1 MQENGPEPD
10 ELQRGEVI
18 FMPEILFVG
27 VKPGYYVVIE
37 FREDRA
43 TLGFVDILDT
53 GIAPTGRTI
62 NVPRDSLARFRPTTH
77 TLDVSTYPYGWPPAT
92 SETEGEE

>member
-1 MQENGPEPD
+1 MEDTKPEEAAAQPGD
-10 ELQRGEVI
+10 VI

-27 VKPGYYVVIE
+27 VKPGYYVVLE

-53 GIAPTGRTI
+53 GIAPSGRTI
-62 NVPRDSLARFRPTTH
+62 NVPRDALQRFRPTTH
-77 TLDVSTYPYGWPPAT
+77 ALDVSTYPYGWPPAA
-92 SETEGEE
+92 SETEKEE